1 MAMISLLLLDLDG
14 VVVYEMAP
22 PRVQKLELILLHDL
36 LVNAL
41 QGLGVPVV
49 VLTHRS
55 RAEASIILGSAGLEK
70 GVAGIIAAEDILN
83 AAFAYGTPWKLL
95 RMGLRKSWALPA
107 VERRYQVDR
116 KNIAFIDDRLDNIED
131 LVGNG
136 VGVALHAPSGISA
149 DGSLISFDFQQA
161 VRMLREW
168 NGDRTIPILS
178 VAPRIVAESEW
189 SRTGIS
195 TDTVTMSP
203 FNQAR
208 RYGRSLRHLLWRR
221 RAV

>member
-1 MAMISLLLLDLDG
+1 MISLLLLDLDG

-22 PRVQKLELILLHDL
+22 PRVRKLELILLHEL
-36 LVNAL
+36 LANAL
-41 QGLGVPVV
+41 QTLGVPVV

-55 RAEASIILGSAGLEK
+55 RAEAAVILGSAGLEK
-70 GVAGIIAAEDILN
+70 AVAGTIAAEDILN
-83 AAFAYGTPWKLL
+83 AAFAYGTLWKLL

-107 VERRYQVDR
+107 IEHRYRVDR

-131 LVGNG
+131 LVAHG
-136 VGVALHAPSGISA
+136 VGVALHAPSGIND
-149 DGSLISFDFQQA
+149 DGSLISFDFAQA
-161 VRMLREW
+161 VRVLREW
-168 NGDRTIPILS
+168 NGNRTPPVVS

-189 SRTGIS
+189 SRTGIGTGS
-195 TDTVTMSP
+195 LTLSP

-208 RYGRSLRHLLWRR
+208 RYGRSLRRLLWRR